1 MKNTETI
8 KISTEE
14 KILAAA
20 EQVFLQS
27 GYDGSRMQEIADI
40 AGINKAMLHYYF
52 RSKDLLF
59 EYIAEQKFAL
69 FFPKLQELL
78 SSSSSFTDKVCTYVE
93 LHINLLRENPY
104 LPLFVIN
111 TVNKN
116 NAFIKKMPTF
126 VASEFVKNYYE
137 DLAANKVKQ
146 LNPLQFLV
154 SVMSMCVFPFLAK
167 PIFMSAITHTNLDF
181 DALMAART
189 EEVKSYVR
197 AILMP

>member
-1 MKNTETI
+1 MKNTVKI

-20 EQVFLQS
+20 EQVFLKS
-27 GYDGSRMQEIADI
+27 GYDGSRMQEIADL

-59 EYIAEQKFAL
+59 EHIAEQKFAL

-78 SSSSSFTDKVCTYVE
+78 GSPVSFTDKVCTYVE

-104 LPLFVIN
+104 LPLFVVN
-111 TVNKN
+111 TVNIN
-116 NAFIKKMPTF
+116 SDFIKKMPTL
-126 VASEFVKNYYE
+126 VVSEFIKSYYE
-137 DLAANKVKQ
+137 DLAANKVKEV
-146 LNPLQFLV
+146 NPLQFLV
-154 SVMSMCVFPFLAK
+154 SVISMCVFPFLAK
-167 PIFMSAITHTNLDF
+167 PIFMIAATHTNLDF
-181 DALMAART
+181 DALMTART
-189 EEVKSYVR
+189 EEVKSYVK